1 MSETTNSEPVGKIV
15 VLSGSATAQSAE
27 GARPLEMGSPIYQND
42 IINTDSGSQLQVKFI
57 DNTQVSQAE
66 NSTLKI
72 DSVVYNPDMADN
84 SNLLLD
90 MMKGT
95 FRTISGEITKDSP
108 THFMLKSPQGTIG
121 IRGTIVVSQV
131 TDLFEKHGVEELTPG
146 KIVVI
151 EDHFGNIR
159 IFNVPMQMVE
169 FYSGKPVSEVRELL
183 LNELEEFQGQAPL
196 NQDGTD
202 PGDTPLGYTAPE
214 GSFAGTTSIGSI
226 VPSDFGLTGNMV
238 VRFNS
243 GADLLGIFDSLE
255 DIPGYEDNIGSDP
268 DESEYGQGSN
278 DNTSFDMVDDSDTD
292 IDTDTVTMEVI
303 NLADL
308 DGSNGYRVGDAEFR
322 NIGEQLI
329 SYSGDINGDGF
340 DDLIVGVPDANAS
353 AGQTYVI
360 FGGQPG
366 VSEHMDLSDL
376 DGFYGLR
383 IDGINA
389 GDLSGASVSAIEDIN
404 GDGFN
409 DIIIS
414 APGANESDGETYVV
428 FGRDYSG
435 VVTHQGT
442 ENDDTLT
449 GSLSND
455 IMIGGQG
462 DDILDG
468 MGGSDVLYGGA
479 GNDILSIDADTFLR
493 VDGGAGIDTLTFQYT
508 VADENN
514 LVNVDLT
521 QMANDMIRGIEKIDL
536 LKGQSDTHLTLS
548 INDILDMSDTT
559 DRLIIDGGQ
568 GDSVTITDGFWSPPI
583 PSSEDASY
591 VTYYASGYSGTL
603 ALQVDADINV
613 NINSMVF

>member
-1 MSETTNSEPVGKIV
+1 MSEKMNSEPVGKIV
-15 VLSGSATAQSAE
+15 VLSGSATALSSE
-27 GARPLEMGSPIYQND
+27 GTRPLEMGSPIYQND
-42 IINTDSGSQLQVKFI
+42 IVKTDSGSQLQVKFI

-72 DSVVYNPDMADN
+72 DSVVYNPDTADN

-121 IRGTIVVSQV
+121 IRGTIVASQV

-159 IFNVPMQMVE
+159 IFNVPMQLVE

-183 LNELEEFQGQAPL
+183 LDELEEFQGQAPL
-196 NQDGTD
+196 SQDGTD
-202 PGDTPLGYTAPE
+202 SGDTPLGYTAPE
-214 GSFAGTTSIGSI
+214 DSFTGIESSSSI

-255 DIPGYEDNIGSDP
+255 DVPGYEDNAGSDDP
-268 DESEYGQGSN
+268 GDFEDFQGSN
-278 DNTSFDMVDDSDTD
+278 DNTGFDIVEDSD
-292 IDTDTVTMEVI
+292 
-303 NLADL
+303 
-308 DGSNGYRVGDAEFR
+308 
-322 NIGEQLI
+322 
-329 SYSGDINGDGF
+329 
-340 DDLIVGVPDANAS
+340 
-353 AGQTYVI
+353 
-360 FGGQPG
+360 
-366 VSEHMDLSDL
+366 
-376 DGFYGLR
+376 
-383 IDGINA
+383 
-389 GDLSGASVSAIEDIN
+389 
-404 GDGFN
+404 
-409 DIIIS
+409 
-414 APGANESDGETYVV
+414 
-428 FGRDYSG
+428 SG

-442 ENDDTLT
+442 EGDDTLT
-449 GSLSND
+449 GSLSSD
-455 IMIGGQG
+455 IMIGRQG
-462 DDILDG
+462 NDMLDG
-468 MGGSDVLYGGA
+468 RGGSDVLYGGA
-479 GNDILSIDADTFLR
+479 GDDILSIDADTFLQ
-493 VDGGAGIDTLTFQYT
+493 VDGGAGTDTLTFQYT

-521 QMANDMIRGIEKIDL
+521 QKANDMIQGIERIDL
-536 LKGQSDTHLTLS
+536 LEGQSDTHLTLS

-559 DRLIIDGGQ
+559 DRLIIDGDQ
-568 GDSVTITDGFWSPPI
+568 GDSVTITDGSWSPPI
-583 PSSEDASY
+583 GSSEDSY
-591 VTYYASGYSGTL
+591 VTYYAFGYGGTL